1 MKEKTKAFYK
11 AVFKYWLKKSIIP
24 FVAAIVLYFIIGLMC
39 YALNF
44 DMGKTALFILT
55 WEYTKRCFRES
66 EGLHEQKTE
75 KKAI

>member
-11 AVFKYWLKKSIIP
+11 AVFKYWLKKSVIP
-24 FVAAIVLYFIIGLMC
+24 FVAAIVLYFITGLMC
-39 YALNF
+39 YALKF